1 VVGVDLSIDQ
11 LRVARSR
18 TTLIVRTDAVRL
30 PFRDGTFE
38 TAVSTFTHSD
48 VPDFG
53 ALVREVVRI
62 LRPGGTFAYVG
73 VHPCFVNHAAGWRA
87 EGIVVGPGYA
97 ERGYVESSPVF
108 REGGLR
114 ARVGEYHIGLDGLM
128 SAFLIPELTLRRVKE
143 IAGGFGLG
151 PVAHDQLP
159 GLIAISATKRTR
171 PEVR

>member
-1 VVGVDLSIDQ
+1 VIGVDLSIDQ

-18 TTLIVRTDAVRL
+18 TTLVVRTDAVRL
-30 PFRDGTFE
+30 PFGDETFE

-48 VPDFG
+48 VPDFT
-53 ALVREVVRI
+53 ALVREVARV

-73 VHPCFVNHAAGWRA
+73 VHPCFVNHAAEWRS

-97 ERGYVESSPVF
+97 QRGYVRSSPVF

-128 SAFLIPELTLRRVKE
+128 SAFLMPQLTLRRVQE
-143 IAGGFGLG
+143 IAGGFGPG
-151 PVAHDQLP
+151 PVAHHRLP
-159 GLIAISATKRTR
+159 GLIAISATKRGDD
-171 PEVR
+171 